1 MEAKHL
7 VGQFINLNRADI
19 FVKPSLLTGTAPSSF
34 LRFRGLDQFVCVA
47 LKRGMGLNIMES
59 GARLP
64 GFKSWL
70 PHLESICPRVAYLIS
85 QCYHLQN
92 ENNN

>member
-7 VGQFINLNRADI
+7 FGQFINLNRLDV
-19 FVKPSLLTGTAPSSF
+19 FVKPNLHIDTAASSF

-70 PHLESICPRVAYLIS
+70 PHLESICPR
-85 QCYHLQN
+85 
-92 ENNN
+92 